1 MIIVYKMTGISTM
14 EVLPWISAQVILKN
28 IFVLKVVT
36 EESLGVLLKTN
47 ELVKQVNILPTFIF
61 FLIVSLKKI
70 IVSDID
76 NYLL

>member
-1 MIIVYKMTGISTM
+1 M